1 MVSLKKI
8 SILTTFIVLVG
19 CTDNET
25 NPVETQ
31 SPTTGAEQ
39 TASLAVP
46 EENAYQEGVDYRIV
60 KNINT
65 GDLKSPFIVEYFWL
79 SCGHCQK
86 LEKPLQAFKN
96 QHPDVGFIRK
106 HAVLAERW
114 VMDARLYN
122 ALEETNNIQHFDE
135 FFSLYMQ
142 GMTEERFNQFFEKN
156 NIDKDA
162 FLKIAGNSDAI
173 LTKMKESLQEMTDNK
188 MTSVPS
194 LVINGKYLIM
204 KSENGDYF
212 KLVNYL
218 LAKDS
223 EK

>member
-1 MVSLKKI
+1 MANLSKI
-8 SILTTFIVLVG
+8 SIFITLLALLG
-19 CTDNET
+19 CSDNET
-25 NPVETQ
+25 NNIDNQTPATVNT
-31 SPTTGAEQ
+31 EQ
-39 TASLAVP
+39 VANSTPIPMAV
-46 EENAYQEGVDYRIV
+46 NYQEGVDYRIV

-65 GDLKSPFIVEYFWL
+65 GDLKAPFIIEYFWL

-86 LEKPLQAFKN
+86 LEKPLQEFKK
-96 QHPDVGFIRK
+96 QHPNVGFARK

-114 VMDARLYN
+114 VMDARLYY

-135 FFSLYMQ
+135 FFSLYMK

-173 LTKMKESLQEMTDNK
+173 LAKMKESLQEMSDNK

-194 LVINGKYLIM
+194 IVVNGKYLIM
-204 KSENGDYF
+204 KSDNGDYF
-212 KLVNYL
+212 NLVNYL
-218 LAKDS
+218 LTK
-223 EK
+223 